1 MARVKP
7 KNSITTQDQAVA
19 AMGKL
24 NQIDTQLAGW
34 ELCEAEA
41 IAKVREE
48 HVLLQR
54 KAGRLGIEAE
64 KALLVKELEA
74 WAQEASATWERKTL
88 ETPFGRIGFRVTTPA
103 VTLIKRVVKNF
114 KDAVELVMV
123 NLPDFVRKVYEVDK
137 EKILSADREGTLEM
151 DKLARC
157 GLAVEQKEEFWVE
170 TAASKDLDTASKKLK
185 CA

>member
-7 KNSITTQDQAVA
+7 KNSINTQDQAVA

-24 NQIDTQLAGW
+24 NQIDTQLAQW
-34 ELCEAEA
+34 ELCEADA
-41 IAKVREE
+41 IAKIREE
-48 HVLLQR
+48 HVDLQR
-54 KAGRLGIEAE
+54 KGGRLGLEAE

-74 WAQEASATWERKTL
+74 WAQEASATWERRAL
-88 ETPFGRIGFRVTTPA
+88 ETPFGRMGFRMTTPA

-114 KDAVELVMV
+114 KDAVELAMLH
-123 NLPDFVRKVYEVDK
+123 LPDYVRKVYEVDR
-137 EKILSADREGTLEM
+137 ERILVAEREGSLEM

-157 GLAVEQKEEFWVE
+157 GLAIEQKDEFWVE
-170 TAASKDLDTASKKLK
+170 TAASKDLDAASKKLK